1 MKRALDETDRRR
13 AKQVAHNEANG
24 ITPKGV
30 QKRIADVM
38 RYGYEDYNVGA
49 ALKAAEVKARYDV
62 LSPTEMSKRIAKLD
76 KEMKQH
82 AMNQEFEAAAQLRD
96 QVRQLDRTSDE

>member
-62 LSPTEMSKRIAKLD
+62 LSPAEMSKRIDKLE
-76 KEMKQH
+76 KEMK
-82 AMNQEFEAAAQLRD
+82 
-96 QVRQLDRTSDE
+96 DRKRVGEGKRVEVGVSLGGG